1 MMELAAT
8 LIVILVRAIFIVS
21 YTEYV
26 RLKTLEAR
34 VKQQQL
40 DIEKSVKLQRCD
52 SIRILQIERERT
64 RCLVL

>member
-40 DIEKSVKLQRCD
+40 AIEKSVELQRCD
-52 SIRILQIERERT
+52 STRILQIEREN
-64 RCLVL
+64 

>member
-40 DIEKSVKLQRCD
+40 AIEKSVKLQRCD
-52 SIRILQIERERT
+52 RTRILQLERE
-64 RCLVL
+64 LDV

>member
-21 YTEYV
+21 YTEYA

-40 DIEKSVKLQRCD
+40 AIEKSVKLQRCD
-52 SIRILQIERERT
+52 SIRILQIERE
-64 RCLVL
+64 LDV

>member
-8 LIVILVRAIFIVS
+8 LIVILVRAIFLVS

-52 SIRILQIERERT
+52 SIRILQIERE
-64 RCLVL
+64 LDV

>member
-26 RLKTLEAR
+26 RLKTLESR

-52 SIRILQIERERT
+52 SIRILQIERE
-64 RCLVL
+64 LDV